1 MRSMASQILLN
12 IAMAMVWEFL
22 FPAWTLSAFLA
33 GYAIG
38 AVILTFVFLRNK
50 KNFYLY
56 RIYKAFVLL
65 LIFFREILLSGVN
78 VFRYAFMPLS
88 RLHPGVVKMEVDF
101 EHEMELVLISNM
113 ITLTP
118 GTMTLEISPDNK
130 TIYIHALDCS
140 DPEALIAQIRQT
152 FENRIK
158 EVAEFGN

>member
-1 MRSMASQILLN
+1 MASMASQILLN
-12 IAMAMVWEFL
+12 IAMGMVWELL
-22 FPAWTLSAFLA
+22 FPAWTLSAFLV

-38 AVILTFVFLRNK
+38 AIILTFVYFRDR

-56 RIYKAFVLL
+56 RIYKACILL
-65 LIFFREILLSGVN
+65 LIFFKEILLSGIN

-88 RLHPGVVKMEVDF
+88 RLHPGVVKMDVDF
-101 EHEMELVLISNM
+101 ENEMELVLISNM

-118 GTMTLEISPDNK
+118 GTMALEISPDNK

-140 DPEALIAQIRQT
+140 DPEALIAHIRQT
-152 FENRIK
+152 FESRIK

>member
-1 MRSMASQILLN
+1 MASMASQFLLN
-12 IAMAMVWEFL
+12 LAMAMVWELL
-22 FPAWTLSAFLA
+22 FPEWTLAAFLV

-38 AVILTFVFLRNK
+38 AIILTIVYSREP

-56 RIYKAFVLL
+56 RLYKAFILL
-65 LIFFREILLSGVN
+65 LIFFKEVILSGLN

-88 RLHPGVVKMEVDF
+88 RLKPGIIKMEVDF
-101 EHEMELVLISNM
+101 ENEAELVLISNM

-140 DPEALIAQIRQT
+140 DPEALIDSVRKT
-152 FENRIK
+152 FEKPIK
-158 EVAEFGN
+158 EVAEFGD